1 MDLREFEKLEEKVK
15 ELIGKYRMLK
25 NENRRLEEKLLEA
38 QKRAAE
44 LEEKL
49 DTEQQKRSEAL
60 GRVDEVIKLLEEE
73 AG

>member
-1 MDLREFEKLEEKVK
+1 MKGVQLHGPL
-15 ELIGKYRMLK
+15 LK